1 MTDLV
6 PGQSGGGKGK
16 GRLPEPV
23 ERVIHELL
31 QKRFLTKQK
40 RSLAAFHREVTQVCK
55 AQKLRVPARNTV
67 ALRIA
72 SLDPRKVIRR
82 REGQDAAR
90 DLQGVGGEPPAVT
103 APLEQVQ
110 IDHTVI
116 DLIVVDD
123 RDRQPIGRPY
133 LTLAIDVFTRCVL
146 ALRARHGRHAG
157 SAVCPDLLF
166 TAIAPA
172 IWGSTYIVT
181 TQYLPNFSPM
191 TVAMLR
197 ALPAGLLLVMIVRQ
211 IPTGIWWMRIFILGA
226 LNISLFWSLLFI
238 SVYRLPGGVAATV
251 GAVQPLMVVFISA
264 ALLGSPIR
272 LMAVL
277 GAICGTAGVAL
288 LVLTPNAALDP
299 VGVAA
304 GLAGA
309 VSMAFGTVLTRKWQP
324 PVPLLTFTAWQLAAG
339 GLLLVPVALVFDPP
353 IPMPTGTNVLGLAW
367 LGLIGAGLTYF
378 LWFRGISRLEPTVV
392 SLLGFLSPGTAVL
405 LGWLF
410 LDQTLSALQI
420 IGVLLVIGSIWLGQR
435 SNRTPRARIACRK
448 SP

>member
-1 MTDLV
+1 MNKSLIIFGIVNITSD
-6 PGQSGGGKGK
+6 SFSDGG
-16 GRLPEPV
+16 RY
-23 ERVIHELL
+23 
-31 QKRFLTKQK
+31 
-40 RSLAAFHREVTQVCK
+40 LA
-55 AQKLRVPARNTV
+55 P
-67 ALRIA
+67 
-72 SLDPRKVIRR
+72 
-82 REGQDAAR
+82 DAAIAQAR
-90 DLQGVGGEPPAVT
+90 KLMAEGAD
-103 APLEQVQ
+103 
-110 IDHTVI
+110 VI
-116 DLIVVDD
+116 DLGPASSNPDAAPVSSDTEI
-123 RDRQPIGRPY
+123 
-133 LTLAIDVFTRCVL
+133 
-146 ALRARHGRHAG
+146 AR
-157 SAVCPDLLF
+157 
-166 TAIAPA
+166 IAPVLDA
-172 IWGSTYIVT
+172 LKADGIPVSLDSYQPA
-181 TQYLPNFSPM
+181 TQAY
-191 TVAMLR
+191 
-197 ALPAGLLLVMIVRQ
+197 ALSR
-211 IPTGIWWMRIFILGA
+211 
-226 LNISLFWSLLFI
+226 
-238 SVYRLPGGVAATV
+238 GVAYLNDIRGFPDA
-251 GAVQPLMVVFISA
+251 AFYPQLAKSSAKLVVI
-264 ALLGSPIR
+264 
-272 LMAVL
+272 L